1 MKYQEIKGDLIELAL
16 SGSFDAIAHGCNC
29 FSLQKSGIAVQ
40 MSKTFDT
47 HAFSR
52 EHYVEEG
59 NIDKLGCIDFE
70 EIIKTQL
77 GEVTLSK
84 KYEADNIILDDSF
97 KSFYVINAY
106 TQYQPGKNLDY
117 EALTLC
123 LRKINKIF
131 KGKHIGL
138 PQIGCGIAG
147 GIWDVNKFSI
157 IDAESSR
164 KYVKLQQRGF
174 KDVKTII
181 QEELEDCDVTVVI
194 YDK

>member
-29 FSLQKSGIAVQ
+29 FCLQKSGIAAQ
-40 MSKTFDT
+40 MSKTFNT
-47 HAFSR
+47 HAFPR
-52 EHYVEEG
+52 EHPFDKG
-59 NIDKLGCIDFE
+59 LIDKLGCIDIRKVSE
-70 EIIKTQL
+70 SL
-77 GEVTLSK
+77 H
-84 KYEADNIILDDSF
+84 
-97 KSFYVINAY
+97 VINAY
-106 TQYQPGKNLDY
+106 TQYEPGKNLDY